1 MRGQHGTANY
11 PQFPD
16 IVDAI
21 GYNPA
26 VWLHTRSK
34 SGLDTGQ
41 GQTPELATAM
51 TIVKGIDDP
60 EELAYWFRVER
71 RCRNREH
78 VIRKLEER
86 RRAITH
92 DRDGFLQE
100 ADADADAAVDESAGE
115 IAADGGAEEANR
127 DD

>member
-11 PQFPD
+11 PQFLD

-51 TIVKGIDDP
+51 AIVKGIANAHGW
-60 EELAYWFRVER
+60 EISVTES
-71 RCRNREH
+71 
-78 VIRKLEER
+78 
-86 RRAITH
+86 
-92 DRDGFLQE
+92 
-100 ADADADAAVDESAGE
+100 DA
-115 IAADGGAEEANR
+115 GGARFEIR
-127 DD
+127 DVETA

>member
-16 IVDAI
+16 VVDAI
-21 GYNPA
+21 GYNPSR
-26 VWLHTRSK
+26 WLHTRSK

-51 TIVKGIDDP
+51 AIVKGIDDL
-60 EELAYWFRVER
+60 EELAYWFKVES
-71 RCRNREH
+71 RCRDREH
-78 VIRKLEER
+78 VIRKLDER
-86 RRAITH
+86 RRAIKQG
-92 DRDGFLQE
+92 RDGFLQE
-100 ADADADAAVDESAGE
+100 ANSADAAVDTSAGE
-115 IAADGGAEEANR
+115 IAADGGAEEADR

>member
-1 MRGQHGTANY
+1 MRGQTNTGDY

-16 IVDAI
+16 VVDAI

-51 TIVKGIDDP
+51 AILKGIDDP
-60 EELAYWFRVER
+60 EELAYWFQVER

-86 RRAITH
+86 RRAITYG
-92 DRDGFLQE
+92 RDGFLQE
-100 ADADADAAVDESAGE
+100 ANVTASADESS
-115 IAADGGAEEANR
+115 ADGDER
-127 DD
+127 

>member
-1 MRGQHGTANY
+1 MRGQTNAGDY
-11 PQFPD
+11 PQFPE
-16 IVDAI
+16 IEAEI

-26 VWLHTRSK
+26 VWLHTRSQ

-51 TIVKGIDDP
+51 AIVKGIDDP
-60 EELAYWFRVER
+60 EELAYWFQVER

-100 ADADADAAVDESAGE
+100 ADADAEAAVDESAGE
-115 IAADGGAEEANR
+115 IAADGGSR
-127 DD
+127 

>member
-11 PQFPD
+11 PQFPE
-16 IVDAI
+16 IEAEI

-26 VWLHTRSK
+26 VWLHTRSQ

-51 TIVKGIDDP
+51 AIVKGIDDP
-60 EELAYWFRVER
+60 EELANWFKVER

-100 ADADADAAVDESAGE
+100 ADADADAAVDASAGE
-115 IAADGGAEEANR
+115 IAADGGEADR

>member
-1 MRGQHGTANY
+1 MRGQTNAGDH
-11 PQFPD
+11 PRFPE
-16 IVDAI
+16 IEAEI

-26 VWLHTRSK
+26 VWLHTRSQ

-51 TIVKGIDDP
+51 AIVKGIDDP
-60 EELAYWFRVER
+60 EELAYWFKIER

-100 ADADADAAVDESAGE
+100 ADADAEAAVDASAGE
-115 IAADGGAEEANR
+115 IAADGGEADR

>member
-1 MRGQHGTANY
+1 MRGQPGTANN
-11 PQFPD
+11 PDFPA
-16 IVDAI
+16 IKAEI

-26 VWLHTRSK
+26 VWLHTRSQ

-51 TIVKGIDDP
+51 AIVKGIDDP
-60 EELAYWFRVER
+60 EELAYWFQVER
-71 RCRNREH
+71 RCRDREH
-78 VIRKLEER
+78 VIRKLDER

-92 DRDGFLQE
+92 GRDGFLQE
-100 ADADADAAVDESAGE
+100 ADADGADAQADPSAGV
-115 IAADGGAEEANR
+115 IAADGGEADR

>member
-1 MRGQHGTANY
+1 MRGQTNAGDY
-11 PQFPD
+11 PHFPD
-16 IVDAI
+16 VVDAI

-26 VWLHTRSK
+26 VWLHTRSQ

-51 TIVKGIDDP
+51 AIVKGIDDP
-60 EELAYWFRVER
+60 EELAYWFQVER

-78 VIRKLEER
+78 VIRKLDER

-100 ADADADAAVDESAGE
+100 ADADAETDASAGE
-115 IAADGGAEEANR
+115 IAADGGEADR